1 MRWGAARRLH
11 ILMMGVTLLGLGAS
25 GVAQQSSG
33 TKPAGPQPAGPAQTT
48 PQQGGDEPSGNGE
61 QAAAPTLRVNVRLV
75 NVYVNAT
82 DPRGAPVAGLVRENF
97 RLTED
102 GLPQRIAVFEKQSD
116 KPLSIVLAVDT
127 SGSVRKDWEPEMS
140 AAVHF
145 LKTLVRPVDKVELLE
160 FSTHVR
166 QMVPFTNNV
175 KKIDGGLKDMRPGFA
190 TALYDVVIQAA
201 SDLKTQT
208 GRKIIVIV
216 SDGGNTVHGPT
227 YEQAFRAAV
236 EAEAS
241 IYSLIDVPVEASAGR
256 ELGGEHAMITLSE
269 DTGGKFYYAG
279 DPVKLEAAFQQLS
292 DDLRTQYLLAYYP
305 KSLVGPDF
313 RRIAVTL
320 RAATGAGGGPTAAG
334 PAESDSKE
342 PRVPTVMPGVVLRY
356 RPGYYPAQP
365 DAGRQ

>member
-1 MRWGAARRLH
+1 VKFRLGKVRACAA
-11 ILMMGVTLLGLGAS
+11 MMAIFFLALGRVSAQEAS
-25 GVAQQSSG
+25 DQQSNQDAKDS
-33 TKPAGPQPAGPAQTT
+33 
-48 PQQGGDEPSGNGE
+48 
-61 QAAAPTLRVNVRLV
+61 APTLRVNVRLV
-75 NVYVNAT
+75 NVFVNAT
-82 DPRGAPVAGLVRENF
+82 DSNGAPVGGLLKENF
-97 RLTED
+97 HLTED
-102 GLPQRIAVFEKQSD
+102 GRPQKISVFEKQSD

-127 SGSVRKDWEPEMS
+127 SGSVRKDWEQEMS

-145 LKTLVRPVDKVELLE
+145 LKSLVRPVDKVELLE

-175 KKIDGGLKDMRPGFA
+175 KKIDGGLKDMRPGYA

-201 SDLKTQT
+201 SDLKTQS
-208 GRKIIVIV
+208 GRKIIVLI

-236 EAEAS
+236 DAEAS

-279 DPVKLEAAFQQLS
+279 DPQKLEAAFRQLS

-305 KSLVGPDF
+305 QSRRGPDF
-313 RRIAVTL
+313 RRISVIVS
-320 RAATGAGGGPTAAG
+320 PIAAG
-334 PAESDSKE
+334 TASSEAQPKE
-342 PRVPTVMPGVVLRY
+342 MPGVVLRY
-356 RPGYYPAQP
+356 RPGYFPGQADSSENP
-365 DAGRQ
+365 

>member
-1 MRWGAARRLH
+1 MVRGG
-11 ILMMGVTLLGLGAS
+11 ILTLLLMLLLPAGS
-25 GVAQQSSG
+25 GVAQQAG
-33 TKPAGPQPAGPAQTT
+33 TGQAGPGQAGPGQ
-48 PQQGGDEPSGNGE
+48 DEQE
-61 QAAAPTLRVNVRLV
+61 AAPTLRVNVRLV
-75 NVYVNAT
+75 NVFVNAT
-82 DPRGAPVAGLVRENF
+82 DANGAPVAGLLRENF

-102 GLPQRIAVFEKQSD
+102 GRPQRIAVFEKQSD

-127 SGSVRKDWEPEMS
+127 SGSVRKDWEQEMS

-145 LKTLVRPVDKVELLE
+145 LRSLVRPVDQVELLE

-190 TALYDVVIQAA
+190 TAMYDVVIQAA
-201 SDLKTQT
+201 RDLKTQP

-236 EAEAS
+236 DAEAS
-241 IYSLIDVPVEASAGR
+241 VYSLIDVPVEASAGR

-279 DPVKLEAAFQQLS
+279 DPQKLEAAFKQLS

-305 KSLVGPDF
+305 QSQAGADF

-320 RAATGAGGGPTAAG
+320 RAVAGGAGGPTAGAG
-334 PAESDSKE
+334 VESKS
-342 PRVPTVMPGVVLRY
+342 TAMPGVVLRY

-365 DAGRQ
+365 DGAGR